1 MAIKVASTS
10 VFNNSNQI
18 DWSLISSKPQYI
30 SSLIKTDIGDGYGGN
45 SHPASNVAYHTA
57 NTTLQIWFNS
67 NCACVCACDGG

>member
-30 SSLIKTDIGDGYGGN
+30 SSLIKTSAGDNNNSYG
-45 SHPASNVAYHTA
+45 SPSCNVAYHAA
-57 NTTLQIWFNS
+57 NTTLQIWFNT
-67 NCACVCACDGG
+67 NCACACACDGG